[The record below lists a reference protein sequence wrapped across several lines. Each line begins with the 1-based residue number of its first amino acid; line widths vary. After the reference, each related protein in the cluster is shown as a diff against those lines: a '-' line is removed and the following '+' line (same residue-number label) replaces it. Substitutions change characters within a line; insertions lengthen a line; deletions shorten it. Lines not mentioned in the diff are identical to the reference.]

1 MRAERG
7 ADWRRDVGRRIVMA
21 AQRCLSGVAACVLE
35 LFFVAEHRKSYWN
48 GCMKVVVV
56 ICQ

>member
-1 MRAERG
+1 MCAARG
-7 ADWRRDVGRRIVMA
+7 ADWRRDVGKRIVMA
-21 AQRCLSGVAACVLE
+21 ASRCLSGVAASVIE

-48 GCMKVVVV
+48 GCMKVAMV